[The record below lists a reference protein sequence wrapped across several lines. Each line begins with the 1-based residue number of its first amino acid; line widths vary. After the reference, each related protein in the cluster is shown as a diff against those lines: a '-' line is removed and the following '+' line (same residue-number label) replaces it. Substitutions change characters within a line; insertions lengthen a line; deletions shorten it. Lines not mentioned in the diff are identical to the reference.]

1 MPIFAHDAARTEP
14 QVKPMNESADTRQYL
29 GPIRLAAGEKR
40 SQVFVYLSVV
50 MPAAW
55 ITSFFNLMQPLL
67 INEQLGVPAG
77 DQGML
82 AGLLGSTQQ
91 GAFLIL
97 ISLAGAFADQY
108 GRRTALIIALLGFA
122 LCAVLYPLA
131 SVVWMLFVVRFLQG
145 ASQTGFTAGGATKIM
160 DYPDNDSRGK
170 FVSLIFFCNSGSTAI
185 VVALI
190 TSRMPSWFRNAGF
203 PAAEATRYSFW
214 IMAVIALAGAAS
226 AFFFLEKD
234 SQRHR
239 AAKGHG
245 QPQTLSV
252 TRKRGNLAETL
263 SRLREVVAHARRNPR
278 FAVVLLLGAVI
289 RTDSVIMGTFL
300 GLWIVNA
307 AKLRGM
313 DAIEATKT
321 IGLLTGIMS
330 VSSFIIPP
338 LFGILADRMNRLK
351 LLLISMGATALG
363 FGAIGLIENVFGL
376 AIIAV
381 IIGIGI
387 AEGAQ
392 TISAQSLFAEEAP
405 AHLRGSAMGLFVFLG
420 TSSVVLIN
428 LLGGYLFDA
437 VGFTAPFVMEGL
449 LNLVFL
455 ILALLMIKGQ
465 RGKLAA
471 EQDAAA
477 RTPNDGA

>member
-1 MPIFAHDAARTEP
+1 
-14 QVKPMNESADTRQYL
+14 MNESADTREYL

-40 SQVFVYLSVV
+40 SQVLLFLTVV
-50 MPAAW
+50 LPAGWA
-55 ITSFFNLMQPLL
+55 TGFFTLMQPLI

-77 DQGML
+77 NQGML
-82 AGLLGSTQQ
+82 AGLLGSAQQ
-91 GAFLIL
+91 AAFLIF
-97 ISLAGAFADQY
+97 ISLAGAFADHC

-122 LCAVLYPLA
+122 LCAVVYPLA
-131 SVVWMLFVVRFLQG
+131 GVVWMLFVVRFLQG
-145 ASQTGFTAGGATKIM
+145 AFQTGWTVGGATKIM

-170 FVSLIFFCNSGSTAI
+170 FVGLMLICQSGSAAI
-185 VVALI
+185 VVSLI

-214 IMAVIALAGAAS
+214 IMAVVALAGAAS

-234 SQRHR
+234 SHRHL
-239 AAKGHG
+239 AVKGHG
-245 QPQTLSV
+245 KPESRPV

-263 SRLREVVAHARRNPR
+263 SRIGAVLAHARKNPR

-330 VSSFIIPP
+330 VAAFVTPP

-437 VGFTAPFVMEGL
+437 VGFTAPFVMEGA

-455 ILALLMIKGQ
+455 ILALLMIRGQ
-465 RGKLAA
+465 RGRH
-471 EQDAAA
+471 AAA
-477 RTPNDGA
+477 VAAAALTPNEGS